1 MIFRNLDVNG
11 DWTYGAGKQNYAS
24 ADQAIALNLKTRLLS
39 WRQDCF
45 FAQDEGVPWFNILGQ
60 KSSDYI
66 VLTLKQIIAQTYG
79 ITKVTDVQFNLDTNR
94 NATITYKVNTYYTTQ
109 LTGQVTV

>member
-1 MIFRNLDVNG
+1 MIFRNLTIDG
-11 DWTYGAGKQNYAS
+11 DWTFGAGKQNYAK
-24 ADQAIALNLKTRLLS
+24 DDKAIALNLKTRLLS

-45 FAQDEGVPWFNILGQ
+45 FAQDDGVPWFNILGQ

-79 ITKVTDVQFNLDTNR
+79 ITRVTDVQFNLDKNR
-94 NATITYKVNTYYTTQ
+94 NATITYKVDTYYTKQ
-109 LTGQVTV
+109 LFGQVSV